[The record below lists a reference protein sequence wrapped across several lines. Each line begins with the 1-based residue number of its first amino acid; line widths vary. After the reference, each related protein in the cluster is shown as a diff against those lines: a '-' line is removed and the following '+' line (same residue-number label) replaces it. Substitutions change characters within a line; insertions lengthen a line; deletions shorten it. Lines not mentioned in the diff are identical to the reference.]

1 MTFEKKYKIIFL
13 WEKMAPKL
21 VVFQSWKKLQVLE
34 KNVFRKENLSNL
46 FVQIRS
52 SKHCAEIFF
61 EINGSRDI

>member
-46 FVQIRS
+46 F
-52 SKHCAEIFF
+52 CADKIFKTLCGNFF